1 MGSKYKARQSHKQI
15 HTDKGSNFEAE
26 LFSELCKMLGIK
38 NTVELQVSVQPRARE
53 QICWKDGTD
62 HYNAALTP

>member
-38 NTVELQVSVQPRARE
+38 NTVELQVSVQPGTDF
-53 QICWKDGTD
+53 WKDGTD
-62 HYNAALTP
+62 LYNAALTP